1 MKKQFLL
8 LAGSAL
14 ILASCGSNN
23 ENKGQTQAQ
32 VDSAVNAKLAE
43 HDAANAA
50 KNDSTLKAIEAEKAA
65 AAAKETKTTTTTKN
79 NGKGKTKTTTKTT
92 VVEPVTPAPPP
103 PPANAK
109 AKTTVVE
116 PVTPAPPPPPA
127 NAKDGRFN
135 SSDNGGAKKADESKT
150 KAKGDRFK

>member
-65 AAAKETKTTTTTKN
+65 AAAAATKETETKTTSTTKHSA
-79 NGKGKTKTTTKTT
+79 GKTKTKTKTET
-92 VVEPVTPAPPP
+92 KTVEPTP
-103 PPANAK
+103 PPAGGMRGHADNATPPTNSG
-109 AKTTVVE
+109 AKT
-116 PVTPAPPPPPA
+116 
-127 NAKDGRFN
+127 
-135 SSDNGGAKKADESKT
+135 GGGMRGHADQK
-150 KAKGDRFK
+150 

>member
-65 AAAKETKTTTTTKN
+65 AAAKETETKTTSTTKHTAS
-79 NGKGKTKTTTKTT
+79 GKTKTKTTTETKT
-92 VVEPVTPAPPP
+92 VVPAPPP
-103 PPANAK
+103 PAGGMRGHADNATPTTNSG
-109 AKTTVVE
+109 AKT
-116 PVTPAPPPPPA
+116 
-127 NAKDGRFN
+127 
-135 SSDNGGAKKADESKT
+135 GGGMRSHADQK
-150 KAKGDRFK
+150 

>member
-32 VDSAVNAKLAE
+32 IDSAVNAKLAE

-65 AAAKETKTTTTTKN
+65 AATKETHTTTTTKHSG
-79 NGKGKTKTTTKTT
+79 GKTKTKTTTETT
-92 VVEPVTPAPPP
+92 VTPAPPP
-103 PPANAK
+103 PAPTVGNGKPKMGGQPATDASTN
-109 AKTTVVE
+109 TGNTV
-116 PVTPAPPPPPA
+116 
-127 NAKDGRFN
+127 G
-135 SSDNGGAKKADESKT
+135 NGKPKMG
-150 KAKGDRFK
+150 GH

>member
-65 AAAKETKTTTTTKN
+65 AAAKETESKTTTTTKHS
-79 NGKGKTKTTTKTT
+79 GGKTKTKTVTETK
-92 VVEPVTPAPPP
+92 VTPVPP
-103 PPANAK
+103 PPA
-109 AKTTVVE
+109 
-116 PVTPAPPPPPA
+116 PA
-127 NAKDGRFN
+127 NAKDSRFN
-135 SSDNGGAKKADESKT
+135 SSDNNGGAKKADESNT

>member
-65 AAAKETKTTTTTKN
+65 AAAKETETKTTSTTKHTAS
-79 NGKGKTKTTTKTT
+79 GKTKTKTTTETKT
-92 VVEPVTPAPPP
+92 VEPAPPP
-103 PPANAK
+103 PAGGMRGHADNATPATNSG
-109 AKTTVVE
+109 AKT
-116 PVTPAPPPPPA
+116 
-127 NAKDGRFN
+127 
-135 SSDNGGAKKADESKT
+135 GGGMRSHADQK
-150 KAKGDRFK
+150 

>member
-65 AAAKETKTTTTTKN
+65 AAAKETETKTTSTTKHSA
-79 NGKGKTKTTTKTT
+79 GKTKTKTTTKTT
-92 VVEPVTPAPPP
+92 VVEPAPPP
-103 PPANAK
+103 PPANPKENRFNDGAS
-109 AKTTVVE
+109 KTTD
-116 PVTPAPPPPPA
+116 PA
-127 NAKDGRFN
+127 NT
-135 SSDNGGAKKADESKT
+135 KKKE
-150 KAKGDRFK
+150 DRFK